1 MHYNINITYLFRHA
15 IHTPLQKRGMVHMS
29 KWKTVRVRQELVEE
43 VEKEV
48 DRGQYQSLSHFVSE
62 AIQLRMQ
69 TLTKERIPE
78 YLERD
83 RYSRIPQLKAQLFYT
98 PKHIWAQVTPQR
110 TVKIGV
116 TDYFQSQA
124 KEIVNI
130 KTNKAGEKVSKDEPF
145 GVVETW
151 WFIYDLYPPLNGKIV
166 SVNKPVIDDPFTLNA
181 DPCQWIVEVEP
192 TRTEVNSWMNGLLSL
207 GDYEELVTKLEGQ
220 PMYKLTAKLRAQAR
234 ARRSR

>member
-1 MHYNINITYLFRHA
+1 M
-15 IHTPLQKRGMVHMS
+15 Q
-29 KWKTVRVRQELVEE
+29 KWKTVRIRQELVEE
-43 VEKEV
+43 VNKEV
-48 DRGQYQSLSHFVSE
+48 KKSQYQSLSQFVSE
-62 AIQLRMQ
+62 AIRLRLQ
-69 TLTKERIPE
+69 KLAKERIPE

-83 RYSRIPQLKAQLFYT
+83 RYSRTPQLKAQLFYT

-130 KTNKAGEKVSKDEPF
+130 KTNKAGEKVFKDEPF

-151 WFIYDLYPPLNGKIV
+151 WFIYDLFPPLNGEIV

-207 GDYEELVTKLEGQ
+207 GDYGKLVTKLEGQ
-220 PMYKLTAKLRAQAR
+220 PMYKITAKLRAQAR
-234 ARRSR
+234 KRTH